1 MSKVYFEKNCFDFL
15 QKLSNN
21 NNRDWFQQH
30 KPQYEEHVRI
40 PALDFIE
47 DMADDLA
54 KISPYFNATAKKTG
68 GSLMRVYRDM
78 RFAKDKRP
86 YKINVGKP
94 MRENQCGYT
103 V

>member
-1 MSKVYFEKNCFDFL
+1 MSKAYFEKNCFDFL

-30 KPQYEEHVRI
+30 KPQYEEQVRI

-54 KISPYFNATAKKTG
+54 KISPYFNATAKNTG
-68 GSLMRVYRDM
+68 GSLMRVCIVICVLL
-78 RFAKDKRP
+78 
-86 YKINVGKP
+86 KINVPVKS
-94 MRENQCGYT
+94 MWENQCGYT